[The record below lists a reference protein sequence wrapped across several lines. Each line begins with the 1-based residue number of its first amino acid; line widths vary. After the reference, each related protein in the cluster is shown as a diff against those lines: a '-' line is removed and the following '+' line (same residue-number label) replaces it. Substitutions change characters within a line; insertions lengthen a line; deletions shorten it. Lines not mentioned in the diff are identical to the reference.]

1 MHQRYTYNSYLIR
14 RKIMKLVGA
23 DFHFYDPNGQ
33 VILFANL
40 KAFKLK
46 EDIRIYSGEDKKE
59 ELLAI
64 KARQI
69 VDFSATY
76 DVYDVVEN
84 EKVGALRRKG
94 MKSII
99 QDEWI
104 VLDAQDNE
112 IGIIKEDSTA
122 LALIR
127 RFVTNLIPQTFECYI
142 NGTSV
147 CTYKQNMNPF
157 VSKIN
162 IDFSK
167 NTGNVLDRRLGI
179 AAGLLLC
186 AIEGKQA

>member
-1 MHQRYTYNSYLIR
+1 
-14 RKIMKLVGA
+14 
-23 DFHFYDPNGQ
+23 
-33 VILFANL
+33 
-40 KAFKLK
+40 
-46 EDIRIYSGEDKKE
+46 
-59 ELLAI
+59 
-64 KARQI
+64 
-69 VDFSATY
+69 
-76 DVYDVVEN
+76 
-84 EKVGALRRKG
+84 

-147 CTYKQNMNPF
+147 CTYKQNMNTF

>member
-1 MHQRYTYNSYLIR
+1 MDKRYAYDSYLIR

-23 DFHFYDPNGQ
+23 DFHFFDQNEQ
-33 VILFANL
+33 LVFFANL

-46 EDIRIYSGEDKKE
+46 EDIRIYGDEDKRE
-59 ELLAI
+59 ELLTI

-69 VDFSATY
+69 IDFSATY
-76 DVYDVVEN
+76 DVFDAVEN

-94 MKSII
+94 MKSVLK
-99 QDEWI
+99 DEWLI
-104 VLDAQDNE
+104 LDAQDRE

-122 LALIR
+122 LAIVR
-127 RFVTNLIPQTFECYI
+127 RFLTNLIPQTFECYV
-142 NGTSV
+142 NGISV

-167 NTGNVLDRRLGI
+167 NRDNILDRRLGI

-186 AIEGKQA
+186 AIEGKQS